1 MTSHFRAIRPQRLI
15 SLKFMRHSRMF
26 QKLQDFKNLQKYRKS
41 KKCKKKRKNPKK
53 CNFLIKMSR
62 SELNDQILKKS
73 PWLSGFCSE
82 NPNYGDLG
90 FCLMDLRFWQSGSRN
105 ISSRSHVWLK
115 FWTARTEPTAGRT
128 LRPSW
133 PSPGDFLRPI
143 RPRFWEFW
151 IIWVRRNRE

>member
-1 MTSHFRAIRPQRLI
+1 MTSHFRAIRSQRLI
-15 SLKFMRHSRMF
+15 SVKFMRHSRMF

-41 KKCKKKRKNPKK
+41 KNCKKIRKNPKK

-90 FCLMDLRFWQSGSRN
+90 FCLMDLRFDNRDPETFHPEVTFGSNFELPGPSLPPGEHWGQVGPARA
-105 ISSRSHVWLK
+105 I
-115 FWTARTEPTAGRT
+115 FWGRFV
-128 LRPSW
+128 P
-133 PSPGDFLRPI
+133 DFEN
-143 RPRFWEFW
+143 FE
-151 IIWVRRNRE
+151 